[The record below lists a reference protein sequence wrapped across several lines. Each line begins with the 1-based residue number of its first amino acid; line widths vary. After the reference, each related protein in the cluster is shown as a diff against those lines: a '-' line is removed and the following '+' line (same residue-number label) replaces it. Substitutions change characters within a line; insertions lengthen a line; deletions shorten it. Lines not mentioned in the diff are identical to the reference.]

1 MKKMTDLL
9 KLAQTIIEPESNFVS
24 IFSPCWYEN
33 LNELLQSQIN
43 KYSLNEVERQIEN
56 KDFHIIEKKDGQCC
70 QVFI

>member
-1 MKKMTDLL
+1 MTDLL

-24 IFSPCWYEN
+24 IFSPCWYKN
-33 LNELLQSQIN
+33 LTELLQSQIS

-56 KDFHIIEKKDGQCC
+56 KDFRIIEKKDGQCC

>member
-9 KLAQTIIEPESNFVS
+9 KLAQTIIEPESNFAS
-24 IFSPCWYEN
+24 IFSLYWYKN
-33 LNELLQSQIN
+33 VTELLQDQIN

-56 KDFHIIEKKDGQCC
+56 KDFRIIEKKDGQCC

>member
-9 KLAQTIIEPESNFVS
+9 KLAQTIIEPESNFAS
-24 IFSPCWYEN
+24 IFSPCWYKN
-33 LNELLQSQIN
+33 LTELLQSQIN

-56 KDFHIIEKKDGQCC
+56 KDFRIIKKSNGQCC